1 MVDRSRLQA
10 ALSGRR
16 NLLVE
21 GLGVGGSGR
30 DVGVT
35 GRLVG
40 AGGELELVGRLEVG
54 VAGGAVGGGVVLEV
68 EEKGEHLVSPAPLP
82 DLASKDSSG
91 GNHSLAR
98 RDL

>member
-1 MVDRSRLQA
+1 MCSARRPESFA
-10 ALSGRR
+10 AVGRR
-16 NLLVE
+16 ATKSLVNPQDLLVE

-40 AGGELELVGRLEVG
+40 AGGELQFVGRLEVG

-68 EEKGEHLVSPAPLP
+68 EEFFFFLFFLFHALPL
-82 DLASKDSSG
+82 L
-91 GNHSLAR
+91 
-98 RDL
+98 